1 MNTFVLV
8 GMAGLVLLTAISL
21 FRLIEY
27 KKLSGILETITSW
40 KYSFLFIALGFLFFF
55 IYFNSTMQGL
65 QAVETITDGSVTFT
79 IQNNSYIEYFS
90 YMPYMT
96 GALVLNFVF
105 NAATMFMSFGIFG
118 RKRMNKLKLGL

>member
-8 GMAGLVLLTAISL
+8 GMAGLVLLTALSL

-79 IQNNSYIEYFS
+79 IQNNDYIEYFS

-96 GALVLNFVF
+96 GALVLNFAF